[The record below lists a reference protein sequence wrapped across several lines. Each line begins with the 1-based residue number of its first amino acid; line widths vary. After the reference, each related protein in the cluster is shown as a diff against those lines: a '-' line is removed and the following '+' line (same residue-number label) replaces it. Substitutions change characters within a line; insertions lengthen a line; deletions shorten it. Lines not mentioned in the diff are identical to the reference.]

1 MAGVSSSTVSRALSG
16 SNLVNPETRQR
27 IQEVASRYNYTVN
40 RLAMELRSGTNNT
53 IAVVV
58 PYEDHCRQ
66 TFADPFFHAMI
77 GALADALT
85 ERGYEMLLMRLEA
98 NRIDSIAALVDSGRV
113 AGVILIGQWRQH
125 DELNALASR
134 SIPFVVWGAHLE
146 GQRYCSIGGDNLIGG
161 RLAGEH
167 LIAQGRR
174 HPVFLGDRD
183 LPEVALRYT
192 GFHQALRKA
201 SIALPRSR
209 SITVSFLPQDGRQAT
224 LDLIASG
231 EPVDA
236 IFASSDVLA
245 MAAIGAL
252 RENDLRVPDDVSVVG
267 YDDVGMAAHFS
278 PPLTTIRQPIDA
290 GGPLIIDTLAG
301 LIAGRPVEDVP
312 MLPTALVVRG
322 SSVVPPDTAP
332 VRQRRKSRS

>member
-1 MAGVSSSTVSRALSG
+1 MAKKKTAAVPDSRAALKRPQMADIARMAGVSSSTVSRALSG

-77 GALADALT
+77 GALADAST

-146 GQRYCSIGGDNLIGG
+146 GQRYCC
-161 RLAGEH
+161 
-167 LIAQGRR
+167 
-174 HPVFLGDRD
+174 
-183 LPEVALRYT
+183 
-192 GFHQALRKA
+192 
-201 SIALPRSR
+201 
-209 SITVSFLPQDGRQAT
+209 
-224 LDLIASG
+224 
-231 EPVDA
+231 
-236 IFASSDVLA
+236 
-245 MAAIGAL
+245 
-252 RENDLRVPDDVSVVG
+252 NDPAVP
-267 YDDVGMAAHFS
+267 A
-278 PPLTTIRQPIDA
+278 
-290 GGPLIIDTLAG
+290 
-301 LIAGRPVEDVP
+301 
-312 MLPTALVVRG
+312 
-322 SSVVPPDTAP
+322 
-332 VRQRRKSRS
+332 